1 MLEYDIAMII
11 ATWQILN
18 NYLRCAMICINEVP
32 PYWRHDHYYTSKSL
46 SALSRATPHKDCA
59 AETQSD
65 FLSDCT
71 EILQAYC
78 RMTRNFCVI

>member
-32 PYWRHDHYYTSKSL
+32 PYWRHNHYYTSKSL
-46 SALSRATPHKDCA
+46 SALSR
-59 AETQSD
+59 S
-65 FLSDCT
+65 
-71 EILQAYC
+71 
-78 RMTRNFCVI
+78 RR